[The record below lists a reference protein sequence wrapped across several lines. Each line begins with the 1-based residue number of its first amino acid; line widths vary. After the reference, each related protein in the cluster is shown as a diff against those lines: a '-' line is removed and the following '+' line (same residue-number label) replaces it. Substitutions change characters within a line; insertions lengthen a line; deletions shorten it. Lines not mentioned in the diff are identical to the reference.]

1 MSPSPSLE
9 SLPFDILFQIAAY
22 LDVRD
27 YIHISQSSR
36 SMFSSIKNTI
46 IARATVKN
54 TMLYSKEGQAAWA
67 GNIGH
72 YQAIQHRFDIHEAVA
87 TASPY
92 SVSVLAYATDLLYH
106 QGFLCYRFKNQI
118 RLLNVHGA
126 GQKERVLDLDHVV
139 RRIIGIENILSDV
152 GEQTTLL
159 GFSSGILILLV
170 SQTNSNEGILIA
182 IDSQSHPG
190 QARRR
195 RLFVQEPVSSSDPIF
210 VRHTRLYIWCGTF
223 TPANGQGTAW
233 QIWGMDFG
241 TLQ

>member
-1 MSPSPSLE
+1 MSSSPTLE
-9 SLPFDILFQIAAY
+9 SLPFDILFQIAVY

-27 YIHISQSSR
+27 YIHISHSSR
-36 SMFSSIKNTI
+36 SMFSSMKNTI

-54 TMLYSKEGQAAWA
+54 TMLYSNEGQAAWA
-67 GNIGH
+67 GKVGH

-92 SVSVLAYATDLLYH
+92 SVSVLAYATDFLYH

-118 RLLNVHGA
+118 RLLNVHDA
-126 GQKERVLDLDHVV
+126 GQKERVLDLDHVI

-159 GFSSGILILLV
+159 RFSSGILILLV
-170 SQTNSNEGILIA
+170 NQTNSNEGILIA
-182 IDSQSHPG
+182 VDLQSHPG

-195 RLFVQEPVSSSDPIF
+195 RLLLQEPVSSSDPIF
-210 VRHTRLYIWCGTF
+210 VRHTRLDCMASMGH
-223 TPANGQGTAW
+223 G
-233 QIWGMDFG
+233 
-241 TLQ
+241 L